1 MAVTCKPVGPP
12 SSRSGRSVRAPYR
25 QAAAPMPLQNGG
37 QGRPALAAALSRR
50 PQGNSHLDLHHSVRD
65 RRMQCSSIPFRA
77 ECGMVS
83 IITVTDDSVETH
95 GFFCK
100 MSARKSQAW
109 QDKRAWLRARF
120 AEGLQLRLLGDG
132 ERGFVEFI
140 PGHHAWRSIEGAA
153 DFVVIH
159 CLWVVGK
166 SKGKGHS
173 TALLD
178 EVEAWARQN
187 GFRGVAALT
196 STGNWLISPGVL
208 ERRGYRVVDT
218 ALPGFSLLAHAFE
231 PGPDPRLSGGWID
244 KALSLGPGLVVL
256 RSAQCPYLEDA
267 AAHARA
273 AAGKLG
279 LSFFDRKIETADDLR
294 RLAPTPYG
302 VFALVLDGVLISST
316 FLLEKDILARI
327 GQRV

>member
-1 MAVTCKPVGPP
+1 MVG
-12 SSRSGRSVRAPYR
+12 
-25 QAAAPMPLQNGG
+25 
-37 QGRPALAAALSRR
+37 
-50 PQGNSHLDLHHSVRD
+50 
-65 RRMQCSSIPFRA
+65 
-77 ECGMVS
+77 
-83 IITVTDDSVETH
+83 IITVTEETVETH

-140 PGHHAWRSIEGAA
+140 PGRHAWRAIEGAE

-196 STGNWLISPGVL
+196 SSGNWLIAPGVL
-208 ERRGYRVVDT
+208 ERRGYRVAET
-218 ALPGFSLLAHAFE
+218 ATPGFALLVRAFE
-231 PGPDPRLSGGWID
+231 PGPEPRLSGGWED
-244 KALSLGPGLVVL
+244 KARALGPGLVVL

-267 AAHARA
+267 AANARA
-273 AAGKLG
+273 AAEKLG
-279 LSFFDRKIETADDLR
+279 LRFSDRIIETAQDVR
-294 RLAPTPYG
+294 RLSPTPYG

-316 FLLEKDILARI
+316 YLLEKDILKRI
-327 GQRV
+327 AQRP